1 MEIPEHMDK
10 TAGGSALKGVLF
22 VMSAVFLF
30 AAGDTLT
37 KYLVER
43 YPIAFVQTGR
53 YLVNVVLL
61 MLFMMPR
68 HGFGLWQAQRR
79 SWVVTRGIILAL
91 ASLTMGLALQRMP
104 VGETVAIIYLAPILV
119 MLLSG
124 PLLQEKVHPAAW
136 FGAVL
141 AFGGVILV
149 MRPGGGLDTWGVIFA
164 LMNAAL
170 STAYH
175 LMTRVLA
182 RTESTMSMLFH
193 VAVAGLVIF
202 CVMAVQSLPA
212 TMPPLS
218 DLALIGALGV
228 VATAG
233 HFLFTMAYRQAPP
246 ALLAPVNY
254 MHLVWA
260 GLLGWLAFDHVPA
273 PLSLLGMAMV
283 LAAGVAVAIRAG
295 RTR

>member
-1 MEIPEHMDK
+1 MDK

-22 VMSAVFLF
+22 VMAAVFLF
-30 AAGDTLT
+30 AAGDTLN
-37 KYLVER
+37 KHLVER
-43 YPIAFVQTGR
+43 YPVPFVQAGR
-53 YLVNVVLL
+53 YIVNLVLL
-61 MLFMMPR
+61 LVIMMPR
-68 HGFGLWQAQRR
+68 HGAGLWRTRR
-79 SWVVTRGIILAL
+79 TGWVVMRGLVLAV
-91 ASLTMGLALQRMP
+91 ASTTMSLALQLMP

-124 PLLQEKVHPAAW
+124 PLLREKVHPAAW

-149 MRPGGGLDTWGVIFA
+149 LRPGGGLDPLGVAFA

-193 VAVAGLVIF
+193 VALVGT
-202 CVMAVQSLPA
+202 VMFSVIAVGTLPSEL
-212 TMPPLS
+212 PPLP

-228 VATAG
+228 TATLG
-233 HFLFTMAYRQAPP
+233 HFLFTIAYRQAPP

-260 GLLGWLAFDHVPA
+260 GGLGWLVFGHLPDPI
-273 PLSLLGMAMV
+273 SLLGMAMV
-283 LAAGVAVAIRAG
+283 LAAGVAVALRAG
-295 RTR
+295 RAR

>member
-1 MEIPEHMDK
+1 MDK
-10 TAGGSALKGVLF
+10 TTGGSALKGVVF
-22 VMSAVFLF
+22 VMAAVFLF
-30 AAGDTLT
+30 AAGDTLN

-43 YPIAFVQTGR
+43 HPVAFVQAGR
-53 YLVNVVLL
+53 YLVNLGLL
-61 MLFMMPR
+61 MVLMMPR
-68 HGFGLWQAQRR
+68 HGVTLWKTERTG
-79 SWVVTRGIILAL
+79 WVVLRGVVLAV
-91 ASLTMGLALQRMP
+91 ASLTMALALQRMP

-124 PLLQEKVHPAAW
+124 PLLKERVHPAAW

-149 MRPGGGLDTWGVIFA
+149 MRPGGGLDTLGVIFA

-182 RTESTMSMLFH
+182 RTETTMSMLFQ
-193 VAVAGLVIF
+193 VALVGAVMF
-202 CVMAVQSLPA
+202 SVMAVPNWPTEL
-212 TMPPLS
+212 PPLR
-218 DLALIGALGV
+218 DLAMIGALGA
-228 VATAG
+228 VATAA
-233 HFLFTMAYRQAPP
+233 HLMFTIAYRQAPP

-260 GLLGWLAFDHVPA
+260 GLLGWLVFDHMPET
-273 PLSLLGMAMV
+273 PSLIGMAMV
-283 LAAGVAVAIRAG
+283 LAAGVAVAVRAG
-295 RTR
+295 RSG

>member
-1 MEIPEHMDK
+1 MDK

-30 AAGDTLT
+30 ATGDTLT

-43 YPIAFVQTGR
+43 YPISVVQTGR
-53 YLVNVVLL
+53 YLVNLALL
-61 MLFMMPR
+61 MVIMMPR
-68 HGFGLWQAQRR
+68 HGIALWHAQRKG
-79 SWVVTRGIILAL
+79 WVVTRGIILAL

-104 VGETVAIIYLAPILV
+104 VGETVAIIYLGPILV

-124 PLLQEKVHPAAW
+124 PILQEKVHPAAW
-136 FGAVL
+136 FGVVL
-141 AFGGVILV
+141 AFGGVLLV

-164 LMNAAL
+164 LLNAAL
-170 STAYH
+170 TTAYH

-193 VAVAGLVIF
+193 VAIAGLVIF
-202 CVMAVQSLPA
+202 CVMAVPSFPTRL
-212 TMPPLS
+212 PPLP
-218 DLALIGALGV
+218 DLGLIAALGV

-260 GLLGWLAFDHVPA
+260 GLLGWLTFGHLPD
-273 PLSLLGMAMV
+273 PLSLLGMGMV
-283 LAAGVAVAIRAG
+283 LAAGVAVAVRAG
-295 RTR
+295 RSG

>member
-1 MEIPEHMDK
+1 MDK

-22 VMSAVFLF
+22 VMAAVFLF
-30 AAGDTLT
+30 ATADVLN

-43 YPIAFVQTGR
+43 YPVSFVQAGR
-53 YLVNVVLL
+53 YIVNVALL
-61 MLFMMPR
+61 ALVMLPR
-68 HGFGLWQAQRR
+68 HGRSLWRTER
-79 SWVVTRGIILAL
+79 TGWVVLRGFVLAM

-124 PLLQEKVHPAAW
+124 PILKEKVHPAAW

-141 AFGGVILV
+141 AFGGVLLV
-149 MRPGGGLDTWGVIFA
+149 MRPGGGLDVFGVIFA

-182 RTESTMSMLFH
+182 RSESTMAMLFH
-193 VAVAGLVIF
+193 VALVGAVIF
-202 CVMAVQSLPA
+202 VALASQA
-212 TMPPLS
+212 MPPEMPSLFDAS
-218 DLALIGALGV
+218 MIVVMGAI
-228 VATAG
+228 ATGG
-233 HFLFTMAYRQAPP
+233 HLLFTVAYREGPP

-254 MHLVWA
+254 VHLVWA
-260 GLLGWLAFDHVPA
+260 GLLGWAAFGHVPA
-273 PLSLLGMAMV
+273 PLSLLGMGMV
-283 LAAGVAVAIRAG
+283 LAAGVAVALRAG
-295 RTR
+295 RAP

>member
-1 MEIPEHMDK
+1 MDK

-22 VMSAVFLF
+22 VMAAVFLF
-30 AAGDTLT
+30 AAGDTIN

-43 YPIAFVQTGR
+43 YPVSFVQAGR
-53 YLVNVVLL
+53 YVINLILL
-61 MLFMMPR
+61 IVIMMPR
-68 HGFGLWQAQRR
+68 HGVSLWKTQRTGWVMARGL
-79 SWVVTRGIILAL
+79 VLAI
-91 ASLTMGLALQRMP
+91 ASLTMSLALQRMP
-104 VGETVAIIYLAPILV
+104 VGEAVAIIYLAPILV

-124 PLLQEKVHPAAW
+124 PLLREKVHPAAW

-149 MRPGGGLDTWGVIFA
+149 LRPGAGLDPLGVVFA
-164 LMNAAL
+164 LLNAAL

-182 RTESTMSMLFH
+182 RTESTMSMLFQ
-193 VAVAGLVIF
+193 VALVGSVIF
-202 CVMAVQSLPA
+202 TVTAAQALPPNL
-212 TMPPLS
+212 PPLS
-218 DLALIGALGV
+218 DLAMIAALGV

-233 HFLFTMAYRQAPP
+233 HFMFTIAYRQAPP

-260 GLLGWLAFDHVPA
+260 GLLGWVVFDHLPD
-273 PLSLLGMAMV
+273 PLSLTGMGLV
-283 LAAGVAVAIRAG
+283 LAAGVAVALRAG
-295 RTR
+295 RAS